1 LLSTSEIEEAV
12 GALWMG
18 SILLGYSPIRRH
30 LFYFG
35 GVARWAT
42 QYIEKLLDSMEDSKG
57 KEVPSMDFFEIT
69 FLQIRDTFVRK
80 WNESFLN

>member
-1 LLSTSEIEEAV
+1 
-12 GALWMG
+12 MG

-42 QYIEKLLDSMEDSKG
+42 QYIEKFFDSMEDSKG